1 MGRGFFKKQGKEKIK
16 QYVKKGVLN
25 ASQMMRIL
33 DAENYSDIIKA
44 ISLFLEIDEDKSGLL
59 WSHVINK
66 VWMGVLT
73 NEDRCTVFNEHEN
86 IFFREM
92 LRNGGMLTRKH
103 CIKNLFRTPRKSD
116 NTATNLEEMGI
127 IDSIKLKNEVVY
139 ILNFDF
145 YKEVFG

>member
-1 MGRGFFKKQGKEKIK
+1 MGRGFFKKQGKEKIQ
-16 QYVKKGVLN
+16 QYVNKGVLN

-33 DAENYSDIIKA
+33 VAENYPEIIKA
-44 ISLFLEIDEDKSGLL
+44 ISLFIEIDEKKSNLL
-59 WSHVINK
+59 WNHVINK
-66 VWMGVLT
+66 VWVGVLT
-73 NEDRCTVFNEHEN
+73 NEDRCKVFNEHEN

-103 CIKNLFRTPRKSD
+103 CIKNLFMTPRKSD
-116 NTATNLEEMGI
+116 NTAINLEEMGI